1 MPTLETE
8 ATRPVT
14 PQMVEAGLHAWEHM
28 AAGPSLTDVFTAI
41 YRAMHTARPL
51 SEGPV

>member
-1 MPTLETE
+1 MPKPTE
-8 ATRPVT
+8 DVRPVT
-14 PQMVEAGLHAWEHM
+14 PQMVEAGLRAWENM
-28 AAGPSLTDVFTAI
+28 AVGPLDERCVFTAI